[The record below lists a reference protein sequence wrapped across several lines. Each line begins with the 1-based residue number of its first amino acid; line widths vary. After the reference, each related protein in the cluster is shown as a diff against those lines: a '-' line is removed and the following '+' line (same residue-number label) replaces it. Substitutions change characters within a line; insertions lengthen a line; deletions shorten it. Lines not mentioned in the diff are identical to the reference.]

1 MANDYRG
8 PVPDRILVAQLNG
21 TAKHHAKWRALT
33 EEEETAA
40 VAELRELA
48 AGRTDLLAEVAGV
61 VTGFYAG
68 DLEEPQARTIAQLC
82 IAAGADPEAID
93 GWIAVGRERRENA
106 RRPPFSGGLRSLR
119 FRAAQADGRPGRHRS
134 GGSRTAC
141 LACANAER
149 PRPPWAS
156 GHIRTGPLSR
166 RNAGLRAGM
175 RPQTRRSRVKL

>member
-1 MANDYRG
+1 MTQDYRG

-33 EEEETAA
+33 EKEEAAA

-82 IAAGADPEAID
+82 TAAGADTGAID
-93 GWIAVGRERRENA
+93 GWIAVGRERRQNA

-119 FRAAQADGRPGRHRS
+119 FRAAQAATPASCCSGQQRPAARWHP
-134 GGSRTAC
+134 
-141 LACANAER
+141 AE
-149 PRPPWAS
+149 
-156 GHIRTGPLSR
+156 SR
-166 RNAGLRAGM
+166 RNGSF
-175 RPQTRRSRVKL
+175 RPTQSSPLTAALSSR